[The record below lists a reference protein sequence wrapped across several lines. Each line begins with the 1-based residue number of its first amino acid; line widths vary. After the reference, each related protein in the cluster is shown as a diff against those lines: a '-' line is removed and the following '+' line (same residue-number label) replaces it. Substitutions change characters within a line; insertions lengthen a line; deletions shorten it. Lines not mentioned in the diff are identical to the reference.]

1 MTVKLFY
8 QRFGFTRTCMNDSL
22 KPTTRVSGFTW
33 PPNNSYWFSEGAGQL
48 CFLGVKPPNPPDKSN
63 TVCAIYDLKY
73 LQFSNACLSVL
84 LSSVSQLS
92 CHVRM
97 RVVGRNRKC
106 AENYNQGTGTV
117 PTVSAHFRV
126 HDNIKS
132 TKFQGAKL
140 RWFDAEKQTLF
151 QPNQPNHKC

>member
-22 KPTTRVSGFTW
+22 KPTTRVSGGGGDSHDPLTILTGFQR
-33 PPNNSYWFSEGAGQL
+33 GAGQL

-63 TVCAIYDLKY
+63 TVCVIYDLKY

-97 RVVGRNRKC
+97 RVVGRDRKC

-117 PTVSAHFRV
+117 PTVSAHFRF
-126 HDNIKS
+126 HDNIKFM
-132 TKFQGAKL
+132 KFQGAKL
-140 RWFDAEKQTLF
+140 R
-151 QPNQPNHKC
+151 